1 MKPRIGL
8 LTIGQSPRPDMTAD
22 LLPLLGDAADF
33 AEAGALDGLTKEEIL
48 SMAPVGAE
56 DRLVTRLRSGETVVL
71 ADRLVPALL
80 QRKIRE
86 LEETGAAL
94 IVLLCTG
101 TFPPFESR
109 VPVLYPWSV
118 LKEAVPAAA
127 PRRRAAIVIPSE
139 GQVSAWRKR
148 WGALLDFAEV
158 LVIDPYTSAQ
168 AEDVA
173 RTIRTLDVDA
183 VVLDCMG
190 YTEEL
195 CQRLRALTEKPI
207 LLARSLLA
215 RAVLELL
222 RN

>member
-33 AEAGALDGLTKEEIL
+33 SEAGALDGLTKEEIL
-48 SMAPVGAE
+48 SMAPADGE

-80 QRKIRE
+80 QKKITSLERE
-86 LEETGAAL
+86 GVSL

-118 LKEAVPAAA
+118 LKGTVPAAA
-127 PRRRAAIVIPSE
+127 GRSRAAIVIPSAE
-139 GQVSAWRKR
+139 QVPAWRRR

-158 LVIDPYTSAQ
+158 LVIDPYT
-168 AEDVA
+168 AEGTEAAA
-173 RTIRTLDVDA
+173 RQIRTLDVDV

-190 YTEEL
+190 YPEEL
-195 CQRLRALTEKPI
+195 RRKLRTLTERPVI
-207 LLARSLLA
+207 LARSLLA
-215 RAVLELL
+215 RVVLELL
-222 RN
+222 